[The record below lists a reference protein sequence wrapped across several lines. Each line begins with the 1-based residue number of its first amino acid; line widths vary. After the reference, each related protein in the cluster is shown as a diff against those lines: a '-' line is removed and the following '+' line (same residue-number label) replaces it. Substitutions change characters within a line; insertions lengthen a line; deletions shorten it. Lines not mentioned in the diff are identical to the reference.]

1 MHESITRPPKT
12 IMEVYQM
19 LPEGTL
25 AELIDGIL
33 YMSPSPIDKHQRIVS
48 LLSAQ
53 LILFTEENDLG
64 HIYVAPFDVYL
75 DEHSNAVQPDILFIA
90 KENLSII
97 QGHVHGVPDLVIE
110 ILSAGNPNHD
120 KKKKKNLYEKFA
132 VKEYWI
138 VDPETKNVIGYRFK
152 SGSFAELEPSTGQIN
167 SPLLGRA
174 FTF

>member
-33 YMSPSPIDKHQRIVS
+33 YMSPSPINKHQRIVS

-53 LILFTEENDLG
+53 MILFTEENDLG
-64 HIYVAPFDVYL
+64 HVYVAPFDVYL
-75 DEHSNAVQPDILFIA
+75 DEHSNAIQPDILFIA

-97 QGHVHGVPDLVIE
+97 QRHVHGVPDLVVE
-110 ILSAGNPNHD
+110 ILSEGNPEHD
-120 KKKKKNLYEKFA
+120 TRRKKNLYERFG

-138 VDPETKNVIGYRFK
+138 VDPETKNVKGYQYADGRFT
-152 SGSFAELEPSTGQIN
+152 ELNSAVGQID

-174 FTF
+174 FVF